1 MKTFET
7 PVIEVITFTAESI
20 MDASQLTPSTPPAGE
35 DRLPWA

>member
-20 MDASQLTPSTPPAGE
+20 MDASTPNTPDDA
-35 DRLPWA
+35 LPWG